1 MYNKGDI
8 STEKPISDLN
18 YGNGPFIG
26 YIKNNFDPSR
36 NGRVLVSIPFM
47 EQNGSVKE
55 GHLFPCDYLSPYYGT
70 KSDKATSPNKPY
82 QFEASQHSYGMWMTP
97 PDIDTRVLVIFA
109 DQDYTKAY
117 WIGCIPEPYIN
128 QMIPGI
134 GATDDTVLD
143 LGGDFEDKVSVYGD
157 SRVPAG
163 EVNKK
168 AWKDTKVPFDK
179 AKKPVH
185 TPMAETLRKQGL
197 SRDRVR
203 GTTTSSARRE
213 SPSRVFGISTP
224 GRTKNNSKTFKLGPE
239 DRQLDVKTERLSGH
253 TFVMDDGDAAG
264 DNQLVRIRSSS
275 GHQLLFHDAPG
286 GDQTKSLLYI
296 SHGSG
301 DTWLEFG
308 AGGVVDLYAKGSIN
322 VRADHDI
329 NFHSE
334 SNINFYAKKNIRARA
349 KTGQISLDAQQML
362 QMAENDHRIQ
372 SNTGSV
378 TLRSN
383 QANILSYAGNTQ
395 LHMAGNKF
403 HLTGAEVHFN
413 STKTNGGLVPTF
425 SRTGVLSVN
434 GTGTLT
440 VKYPDVNSA
449 TKANGIFLK
458 VQENSLEGMSGMRVP
473 THEPYKFHTNKVT
486 AAATGTAPGDSK
498 QVGSVGYLA
507 DVNRNSSNPII
518 QLAQFQADLDYK
530 VKSLADTHGNDPI
543 KIREIA
549 KDFAN
554 TYSKDFKLSID
565 PLKQITAEAE
575 GVNELIKQTID
586 SVSGS
591 QVTLLK
597 DLVFIDTGNLVF
609 KEGELGAAITG
620 LTKALSGDLSKGLSD
635 ITNVGN
641 ILGDVVI
648 PDSITGLLPG
658 LQAPGNVTDA
668 LNKTTDTLKSVI
680 GGEITAVTEIK
691 SIETKVN
698 STLASIGKA
707 IGNIFKGW

>member
-1 MYNKGDI
+1 
-8 STEKPISDLN
+8 
-18 YGNGPFIG
+18 
-26 YIKNNFDPSR
+26 
-36 NGRVLVSIPFM
+36 
-47 EQNGSVKE
+47 
-55 GHLFPCDYLSPYYGT
+55 
-70 KSDKATSPNKPY
+70 
-82 QFEASQHSYGMWMTP
+82 
-97 PDIDTRVLVIFA
+97 
-109 DQDYTKAY
+109 
-117 WIGCIPEPYIN
+117 
-128 QMIPGI
+128 
-134 GATDDTVLD
+134 
-143 LGGDFEDKVSVYGD
+143 
-157 SRVPAG
+157 
-163 EVNKK
+163 
-168 AWKDTKVPFDK
+168 
-179 AKKPVH
+179 
-185 TPMAETLRKQGL
+185 
-197 SRDRVR
+197 
-203 GTTTSSARRE
+203 
-213 SPSRVFGISTP
+213 
-224 GRTKNNSKTFKLGPE
+224 
-239 DRQLDVKTERLSGH
+239 
-253 TFVMDDGDAAG
+253 
-264 DNQLVRIRSSS
+264 
-275 GHQLLFHDAPG
+275 
-286 GDQTKSLLYI
+286 
-296 SHGSG
+296 
-301 DTWLEFG
+301 
-308 AGGVVDLYAKGSIN
+308 
-322 VRADHDI
+322 
-329 NFHSE
+329 
-334 SNINFYAKKNIRARA
+334 
-349 KTGQISLDAQQML
+349 
-362 QMAENDHRIQ
+362 
-372 SNTGSV
+372 
-378 TLRSN
+378 
-383 QANILSYAGNTQ
+383 
-395 LHMAGNKF
+395 
-403 HLTGAEVHFN
+403 
-413 STKTNGGLVPTF
+413 
-425 SRTGVLSVN
+425 
-434 GTGTLT
+434 
-440 VKYPDVNSA
+440 
-449 TKANGIFLK
+449 
-458 VQENSLEGMSGMRVP
+458 MRVP